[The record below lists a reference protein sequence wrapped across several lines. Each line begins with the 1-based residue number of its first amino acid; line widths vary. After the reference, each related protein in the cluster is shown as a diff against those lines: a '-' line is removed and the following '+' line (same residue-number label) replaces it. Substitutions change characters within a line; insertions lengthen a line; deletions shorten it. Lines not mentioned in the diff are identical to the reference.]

1 MTNLTAIDRKIQ
13 EGYEFVH
20 EAEWH
25 FINAGYLYKF
35 ITPESLKILRDQ
47 GVNRFDDEVGKAN
60 KKEEPSGFLKS
71 FYKGKREERK
81 ERYMQ

>member
-25 FINAGYLYKF
+25 FINTGYLAKY
-35 ITPESLKILRDQ
+35 ILPGNFKAMRDQ
-47 GVNRFDDEVGKAN
+47 GVNRFE
-60 KKEEPSGFLKS
+60 
-71 FYKGKREERK
+71 
-81 ERYMQ
+81 